1 MPGFD
6 KLSRKTVVTWNAM
19 IIGYALH
26 GQGEDALSLFHQ
38 MIREDLKP
46 DSITFT
52 GILSACKIHCNVEL
66 GECAAKHLFELEP
79 DNAGNY
85 VLLSN
90 IYAQADRW
98 DDIRSL
104 KEVMKEMGLKKRSGW
119 SWICVRNRVHV
130 FSMEDGSHPQ
140 MAEIYAN
147 LKSMQT
153 CTTWWAR
160 WRQQVMYLL
169 QTVCWRMWRKRKMKT
184 FSAFTVRSWLLLLGL
199 STHALA
205 HLYGLSKIFGFVV
218 TTILPPSSSLRLL
231 GEKFLSGI
239 AIGFITSKMD
249 CILVMIIGDSKY
261 RETRNKPML
270 YDKKLILVLCLVK
283 ASNAIPKIDG

>member
-19 IIGYALH
+19 ITGYALH

-147 LKSMQT
+147 LHDLVGQMEAAGYVPVTNGVLENVEEEENENILSIHSEKLAIAFGSR
-153 CTTWWAR
+153 AH
-160 WRQQVMYLL
+160 LE
-169 QTVCWRMWRKRKMKT
+169 KR
-184 FSAFTVRSWLLLLGL
+184 
-199 STHALA
+199 ALA
-205 HLYGLSKIFGFVV
+205 TRKWYRNILMKVFHLCVIIVAGSRVKDTQCGF
-218 TTILPPSSSLRLL
+218 
-231 GEKFLSGI
+231 
-239 AIGFITSKMD
+239 KMF
-249 CILVMIIGDSKY
+249 
-261 RETRNKPML
+261 TRAAVRAFPLMR
-270 YDKKLILVLCLVK
+270 
-283 ASNAIPKIDG
+283 

>member
-19 IIGYALH
+19 ITGYALH

-147 LKSMQT
+147 LHDLVGQMEAAGYVPVTNGVLENVEEEENENILSIHSEKLAIAFGLINT
-153 CTTWWAR
+153 CPSTPLWVIKNLR
-160 WRQQVMYLL
+160 
-169 QTVCWRMWRKRKMKT
+169 VCGDCHTAAK
-184 FSAFTVRSWLLLLGL
+184 FI
-199 STHALA
+199 
-205 HLYGLSKIFGFVV
+205 SKIARREIFV
-218 TTILPPSSSLRLL
+218 R
-231 GEKFLSGI
+231 
-239 AIGFITSKMD
+239 D
-249 CILVMIIGDSKY
+249 CNRFHHFKDG
-261 RETRNKPML
+261 L
-270 YDKKLILVLCLVK
+270 YSCD
-283 ASNAIPKIDG
+283 DYW